1 MNTHQRGNGKEIQ
14 NEFKRLSEIDS
25 DSINFYLEWYLDSK
39 KIQQFQYNFL
49 RELGVYIEE
58 NESEMDNFLHLSD
71 YMLNEFT
78 PINFEYAQSFSKET
92 YNEVLSYF
100 KKFVKLCIQHA
111 DIKLEILWQS
121 NPIELLKDI
130 KKIWKS
136 EYDIKLLYDSEMYT
150 YTLQNCPNIKEV
162 LNLFPHMDS
171 IELSEGLQKWH
182 NKNKCKNASIKI
194 QHAFLQWL
202 YRPGG
207 IIMKNAESHFY
218 KLAAT
223 VHG

>member
-25 DSINFYLEWYLDSK
+25 DSINFYLECYLDSK
-39 KIQQFQYNFL
+39 KIQQFRYSFL
-49 RELGVYIEE
+49 EELGIYTER
-58 NESEMDNFLHLSD
+58 NELETYSFISLSD
-71 YMLNEFT
+71 YLLNEFT
-78 PINFEYAQSFSKET
+78 PAYFEYAQSFSKKT

-111 DIKLEILWQS
+111 DIKLKILWQS

-130 KKIWKS
+130 KKIWES
-136 EYDIKLLYDSEMYT
+136 EYDIKLLYDSEMHT
-150 YTLQNCPNIKEV
+150 YALQNCLNIKEV

-182 NKNKCKNASIKI
+182 DKNKCKNASIKI